1 MVVPR
6 HAEEGLLKWESEAV
20 FYGLPAFVDLKMG
33 FLSLH
38 YITNPNKFFS
48 RKKKKKKKIGFIKVI
63 I

>member
-48 RKKKKKKKIGFIKVI
+48 RKKKKNLDS
-63 I
+63 